1 MKTKHHII
9 FALGLTTALALP
21 VGAIEAP
28 SDDAPPPPPAAEAPP
43 VLEAA
48 PAAPAADKPEK
59 EERPELAAEKP
70 ELAYLGVVSQ
80 NIPEILAEHIGLDAD
95 VGVVVESVM
104 PDGPAANAGIV
115 ANDVITHVGGKP
127 ITSVF
132 DLSREVQTHKP
143 GDEVKVSVIQKGKP
157 AEIDVK
163 FGVRPDDLA
172 MANPKP
178 LDQLNLEGIPQEL
191 ADRVR
196 DAIQGNLEMQFDIK
210 DRGIELGELNAEMQE
225 EMKDIRKRMQD
236 AMQGVQ
242 GIQGL
247 EGAIPGGN
255 IHIQQ
260 GATIRL
266 LDDKGSVELKSNDG
280 GKEVTLRDKDNNI
293 TWAGPWDTD
302 QDKAAAPDDVRERV
316 ERMNID
322 NRFNGNGLRMRMGGA
337 VLPGVRE

>member
-196 DAIQGNLEMQFDIK
+196 DAIQGNLEMQFDFK
-210 DRGIELGELNAEMQE
+210 HRGIELGELNAEMQE